1 MPRYDYRCLE
11 CNRTFEATHS
21 MNAAPLKKCLL
32 CGSES
37 VQKLI
42 SPPMINIIKSTSPTG
57 AKYEKLSKKEIID
70 MEAAPLAAMEKQEG
84 MAEKLA
90 IMYSGKLD

>member
-11 CNRTFEATHS
+11 CDRIFEATHS
-21 MNAAPLKKCLL
+21 MSAGPLKECKL
-32 CGSES
+32 CGSGS

-42 SPPMINIIKSTSPTG
+42 SSPMINTVKSSSPTG

-70 MEAAPLAAMEKQEG
+70 IEGPPLAAMEQQEG
-84 MAEKLA
+84 MKEKMA
-90 IMYSGKLD
+90 IMYGGKLD